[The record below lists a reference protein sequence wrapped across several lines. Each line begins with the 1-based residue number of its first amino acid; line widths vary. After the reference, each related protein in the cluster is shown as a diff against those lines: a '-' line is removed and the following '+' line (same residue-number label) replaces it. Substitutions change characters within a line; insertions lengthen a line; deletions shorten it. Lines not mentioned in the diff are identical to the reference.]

1 MDNQEELRYIKL
13 IEKASKKL
21 AKLESELDAL
31 KRQNRDE
38 PIAIIGMGCRFPEN
52 ANNPEAFWNL
62 LHQGVDGI
70 TEVPSER
77 WNIDEYYT
85 SESGVPGTVYTRGGG
100 FLNDIDLFDP
110 KFFGISPREALSI
123 DPQHRLLL
131 EVSWEALEHG
141 GQSPEDLENSR
152 TGIFVGITQTEYGR
166 LQISDPKA
174 NELSIYDATGSG
186 LCFGSGRLSFLLGFQ
201 GPNIAIDTGCSSS
214 LVAIHLACQSLRFNE
229 CNLAVAGGVNLNLF
243 PETTMM
249 FCSGNVLSPDSRC
262 KSFDSSANGMSRSE
276 GCGMIALKK
285 LSDAIAHRDRIWAV
299 IKGSAIN
306 HNGISNGL
314 TVPNQMA
321 QEEVIRQAIKNAE
334 IEPTQVNYVEAHGTG
349 TSLGDPIEVGAL
361 TSVLCPNR
369 SQSNPLVIG
378 SVKSNFGHSESAA
391 GIMGLMKV
399 VLSLDNE
406 EIPPHL
412 HFSKPSPYIAWD
424 ENPLLVPTSLM
435 AWPRSEKPR
444 IAGVS
449 SFGMSG
455 TNSHII
461 LEEPPIQVRA
471 SNSKLQSND
480 LQDRSHQLLTLSAKT
495 ETALKELVTH
505 YQKHLQT
512 HPELELAD
520 VCYTANTGRSHFQ
533 HRLAILAE
541 NTPQLTEKLLQLQQ
555 PQPNTTTGVFSG
567 KLPNHNT
574 PPKIAFLFTGQGSQY
589 INMGLQLYET
599 QSVFRQTIDECNSI
613 LGEELEYPL
622 REIIYP
628 QTDDLDSGIIN
639 QTNYTQPALFA
650 IEYAL
655 YKLWESWGIKPDVV
669 MGHSIGEYVAATV
682 AGIFSLKDGL
692 KLIAKRGKLMQELP
706 SGGQMVSVM
715 ANESKVK
722 ELIGPYV
729 EKVAIAA
736 INGPESVVISGG
748 GEAIEAIV
756 SQLELEGI
764 KSKRLEVSHGFHSPL
779 MEPML
784 GEFEKVANR
793 VRYNQPQV
801 KLISNVTGK
810 QADERIRTAKYWV
823 DHVRE
828 AVQFAHSME
837 TLDELGYEVFLEIGP
852 KPVLIG
858 MGRECLV
865 GKKKKWLGSLRA
877 GKKDRLQMLES
888 VGKFYVEGVKIDWLE
903 LDEDNVGQKVV
914 LPTYPFQ
921 RKRYWITDIQNRKK
935 KISQGEEQQVKTP
948 VVAAQIEK
956 PPSNLSIQKIKLS
969 NPGSFSIPE
978 VSLLKSTPKIKLA
991 KLTVKSIEA
1000 ESLKLTQEII
1010 EPQKTVSI
1018 VENSPTQ
1025 TPTKSNLGR
1034 VDMSEIKQTL
1044 KQKLAD
1050 VLYVDISEIE
1060 EDKKF
1065 IDLGLD
1071 SIVGVEW
1078 ITTINNLYG
1087 LRIKATKIYNYPT
1100 LLELSEYVAQELLTI
1115 GNDER
1120 LYNQKDSQIYTYNNI
1135 NNQTSQLETSKLTNS
1150 FSAKVNFSEL
1160 KQVLKQKLADV
1171 LYVDISEIEEDQKFI
1186 DLGLD
1191 SIVGVE
1197 WITTINNLYGL
1208 EIKATKIYDYPTLI
1222 NLTEYVAQEISQTS
1236 RQLLPQLHD
1245 SSIKKSREIPQLKV
1259 IPEENFRKQLRSI
1272 LNQLANHNLTRKE
1285 ANKMIKKL
1293 KQNAKF

>member
-13 IEKASKKL
+13 IKMASEKL

-31 KRQNRDE
+31 KRQNRRE
-38 PIAIIGMGCRFPEN
+38 PIAIIGMGCRFPGN

-77 WNIDEYYT
+77 WNIDDYYT
-85 SESGVPGTVYTRGGG
+85 SEPGTPGKVYTREGG
-100 FLNDIDLFDP
+100 FLQDIDLFDP
-110 KFFGISPREALSI
+110 KFFGISPREALSL

-131 EVSWEALEHG
+131 EVSWKALEHA
-141 GQSPEDLENSR
+141 GQSLEGLENSK
-152 TGIFVGITQTEYGR
+152 TGVFVGITQVEYSR
-166 LQISDPKA
+166 FQIVGGEQD
-174 NELSIYDATGSG
+174 ELSIYDATGSG
-186 LCFGSGRLSFLLGFQ
+186 LCFASGRISSILGFQ
-201 GPNIAIDTGCSSS
+201 GPNVAIDTGCCSS
-214 LVAIHLACQSLRFNE
+214 LVGVHLAVQSLRANE
-229 CNLAVAGGVNLNLF
+229 CNFALAGGVNLNLF
-243 PETTMM
+243 PEGVITL
-249 FCSGNVLSPDSRC
+249 CSGNVLSPDGRC

-276 GCGMIALKK
+276 GCGMIALKR
-285 LSDAIAHRDRIWAV
+285 LSDAIADGDRIWAV

-321 QEEVIRQAIKNAE
+321 QEEVIRQAIRNAE

-424 ENPLLVPTSLM
+424 ENPLLVPTSPM
-435 AWPRSEKPR
+435 PWPRSEKAR

-455 TNSHII
+455 TNAHII
-461 LEEPPIQVRA
+461 LEEAPIQVPT

-480 LQDRSHQLLTLSAKT
+480 LQDRSHQILTLSAKT
-495 ETALKELVTH
+495 ETAVSELIAL
-505 YQKHLQT
+505 YQQHLQT

-533 HRLAILAE
+533 HRLAILTE
-541 NTPQLTEKLLQLQQ
+541 NTQQLTEKLLQLQQ
-555 PQPNTTTGVFSG
+555 PQSHTTGIFSG

-599 QSVFRQTIDECNSI
+599 QSVFRHAIDECDTI
-613 LGEELEYPL
+613 LREELEHPI

-628 QTDDLDSGIIN
+628 QTDNFDSTIIN

-655 YKLWESWGIKPDVV
+655 YKLWSSWGILPDVV
-669 MGHSIGEYVAATV
+669 MGHSVGEYVAATV

-692 KLIAKRGKLMQELP
+692 KLIAQRGKLMQELP

-715 ANESKVK
+715 ANQSKVE
-722 ELIGPYV
+722 ELIRPYI

-756 SQLELEGI
+756 SQLESEQI

-784 GEFEKVANR
+784 GEFEEVANQL
-793 VRYNQPQV
+793 RYHQPQV

-823 DHVRE
+823 EHVRE

-877 GKKDRLQMLES
+877 GKKDRVQMLES
-888 VGKFYVEGVKIDWLE
+888 IGQLYVEGVKVDWSG
-903 LDEDNVGQKVV
+903 LDEDNVAHKVV

-948 VVAAQIEK
+948 VVAAKIEK

-969 NPGSFSIPE
+969 NPDSFSIPE

-991 KLTVKSIEA
+991 KLTVQSIEA
-1000 ESLKLTQEII
+1000 ESLKLTHETT
-1010 EPQKTVSI
+1010 EPHKTVSI

-1025 TPTKSNLGR
+1025 TLTKSNLGR

-1087 LRIKATKIYNYPT
+1087 LEIKATKIYNYPT
-1100 LLELSEYVAQELLTI
+1100 LLELSEYIGKELLI
-1115 GNDER
+1115 MGNDER
-1120 LYNQKDSQIYTYNNI
+1120 LYNQKYSQTYTDDNR
-1135 NNQTSQLETSKLTNS
+1135 NNQTSSLETSKSTNS
-1150 FSAKVNFSEL
+1150 FSDRVNLAEL
-1160 KQVLKQKLADV
+1160 KQVLKQKLANV

-1186 DLGLD
+1186 DMGLD

-1197 WITTINNLYGL
+1197 WINIINNLYGL
-1208 EIKATKIYDYPTLI
+1208 EMKATKIYNYPTLI
-1222 NLTEYVAQEISQTS
+1222 DLTEYVAQEISQTS
-1236 RQLLPQLHD
+1236 GRLLPQRND
-1245 SSIKKSREIPQLKV
+1245 SSVKKSREAPQLKV
-1259 IPEENFRKQLRSI
+1259 IPEESFRKQLRSI
-1272 LNQLANHNLTRKE
+1272 LNQVANHNLTSQE
-1285 ANKMIKKL
+1285 ASKMIKRL
-1293 KQNAKF
+1293 KQNAKL